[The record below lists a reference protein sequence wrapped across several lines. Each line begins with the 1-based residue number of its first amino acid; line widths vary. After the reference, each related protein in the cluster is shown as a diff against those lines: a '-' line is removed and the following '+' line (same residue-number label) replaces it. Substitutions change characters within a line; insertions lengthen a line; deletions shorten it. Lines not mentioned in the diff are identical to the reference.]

1 MMKRSFISCY
11 KMMLCAAILAMST
24 FMVSCV
30 DNDDNVTPTPPSDE
44 YVLDVEEGMT
54 LPVNA
59 FLKVPAIDGD
69 PKIITALK
77 AIDKVT
83 DVMAFAK
90 VVGYD
95 YWKDKVITKTAYFF
109 NYKQDIDHNNPSKG
123 WFKQQCVLT
132 VEGQDRPT
140 VLHTDGYA
148 LEGEKNQLDSI
159 SEPMLVSVLNANCLQ
174 VEHRYHGWSLP
185 EGYTNKWHYLST
197 KQQSD
202 DLHAIVTTIKQ
213 SGIVGNGK
221 WLSTGTSKDGE
232 TTAYYAYHYPNDMD
246 AYVPFCAPFLLQL
259 EDKRPYSHII
269 TKEALGDSEEK
280 MNKVKAAFRAY
291 AGNKTLQAQCVEIH
305 KKENPNLTSTDE
317 EIHLT
322 LLYLLFEN
330 YYNKMSYVPY
340 EKWENMIPAE
350 GDSAQKFYN
359 FIMTNSR
366 TRYAEDTDSEYKRR
380 QDTTDDL
387 EPAGNGKTTPN
398 ALRRAASVT
407 RHDPYSVQI
416 CIDLGGYGYVHTWVE
431 DLLTSKEK
439 TVISN
444 DTDPATYGVTYD
456 EGQFVKSFLD
466 GMKQSNCH
474 MMFVYG
480 MQDPW
485 TGAQIP
491 DDKMG
496 TNIRKLFIQHT
507 DNPERKS
514 AGLHNDNIDQWNP
527 SERGELFKW
536 LNQLGFLANE

>member
-1 MMKRSFISCY
+1 MMKRSFISCN
-11 KMMLCAAILAMST
+11 KMMLCAAILAMSMI
-24 FMVSCV
+24 MVSCV

-44 YVLDVEEGMT
+44 YVIDVEEGMT

-83 DVMAFAK
+83 DVMAFKK

-95 YWKDKVITKTAYFF
+95 YWKDKEITKTAYFF

-148 LEGEKNQLDSI
+148 LEDEKNQLDSI
-159 SEPMLVSVLNANCLQ
+159 GEPMLVSVLDANCLQ

-246 AYVPFCAPFLLQL
+246 AYVPFCAPFLTSL

-280 MNKVKAAFRAY
+280 LNKVKAAFRAY

-305 KKENPNLTSTDE
+305 KKENPNLSSSDE
-317 EIHLT
+317 EIRLS

-330 YYNKMSYVPY
+330 YYSKMSYVPY
-340 EKWENMIPAE
+340 EKWENLIPAE

-366 TRYAEDTDSEYKRR
+366 TRYAEDTDGEYKRR
-380 QDTTDDL
+380 QETTDEL
-387 EPAGNGKTTPN
+387 EPTGNGKTTPY

-407 RHDPYSVQI
+407 RHDPYSVQT

-444 DTDPATYGVTYD
+444 DTDPSSYGVTYD

-496 TNIRKLFIQHT
+496 VNIRKLFIQHS

-514 AGLHNDNIDQWNP
+514 SGLHNDNIDQWNQ

-536 LNQLGFLANE
+536 LNQLGFIPNE